1 MMAKRNQNR
10 TEEEIPS
17 GVYLADGTFLN
28 ADAGQA
34 DGFLWVWMRDD
45 SVDILTAAQLFSD
58 RSRTE
63 HISYTITESQKQ
75 EWDYF
80 TKINLI
86 RLEEENK
93 VSIRMVRG

>member
-1 MMAKRNQNR
+1 MPEKAPN
-10 TEEEIPS
+10 EETFRS
-17 GVYLADGTFLN
+17 GVYLADGIFLN

-34 DGFLWVWMRDD
+34 NGFLWIWMRDD
-45 SVDILTAAQLFSD
+45 SVDILTAAKLFSD
-58 RSRTE
+58 SSRTE
-63 HISYTITESQKQ
+63 NISYTITESQKQ

-93 VSIRMVRG
+93 VSIRMERG